1 MTAAQTAEFLGTT
14 LDEIN
19 RKSLHQPINIDGEA
33 SPEATV
39 GRTKLRT
46 LNAYDEVSIIEG
58 YLRDGINRRITRVRD
73 TGKLD
78 ID

>member
-1 MTAAQTAEFLGTT
+1 MTAAQTSEFLGTT

-19 RKSLHQPINIDGEA
+19 RKSLHQPINIDDEA
-33 SPEATV
+33 STEAIV
-39 GRTKLRT
+39 GSTKMRTRNT
-46 LNAYDEVSIIEG
+46 YDEVSIIEG